1 MKSKALLVLALLVVC
16 TSAVAQ
22 EPKQDAPD
30 QKAMMDAM
38 MKAMM
43 PGDAHKLLE
52 HMVGT
57 FDVKVTAWMMP
68 GQPPMDSNGTAV
80 NTWILGGRFVQQ
92 KFSGQFMG
100 QPFEGVGYTGYDNVK
115 KTYWSSWM
123 DNMST
128 GVMNS
133 IGGTTDGGK
142 TWKFMTSMPDPMTGK
157 EGPVEERLTVVDH
170 DHHNFEMWSPGPDGK
185 MMKTMALAYSRKQ

>member
-1 MKSKALLVLALLVVC
+1 MKTKVLVALALLVVC
-16 TSAVAQ
+16 MSVVAD
-22 EPKQDAPD
+22 EPKKEGPD
-30 QKAMMDAM
+30 QKAIMDAM

-43 PGDAHKLLE
+43 PGDGQKLLDN
-52 HMVGT
+52 MVGT

-68 GQPPMDSNGTAV
+68 GQPPMDSHGTSV
-80 NTWILGGRFVQQ
+80 NSWIMGGRFIEQ

-100 QPFEGVGYTGYDNVK
+100 QPFDGIGYTGYDNVK

-133 IGGTTDGGK
+133 TGGTSDGGK
-142 TWKFMTSMPDPMTGK
+142 TWKFMSSMADPMTGK
-157 EGPVEERLTVVDH
+157 DAPIEERLTVVDH
-170 DHHNFEMWSPGPDGK
+170 DHYNFEMWSPGPDGK
-185 MMKTMALAYSRKQ
+185 MMETMAIAYSRKK

>member
-1 MKSKALLVLALLVVC
+1 LVLALLVVC
-16 TSAVAQ
+16 TSVMAQ

-123 DNMST
+123 DNMGT

-142 TWKFMTSMPDPMTGK
+142 TWKFMTTMADPMTGK
-157 EGPVEERLTVVDH
+157 EGPVEERLTVADH
-170 DHHNFEMWSPGPDGK
+170 DHHSFEMWSPGPDGK